1 MTTTITRINPAELFD
16 TTRLGFPTAVAV
28 QGGRT
33 IYTGSVAF
41 DKDMQVV
48 GAGDLRAQL
57 RKTLENIRV
66 ALAAAG
72 ATPADVAHMR
82 MHVVNFQTDDRFA
95 VIEALKEFYAE
106 GPAGANTL
114 LGIQSL
120 ARPELLVEIE
130 VIAVLPA

>member
-1 MTTTITRINPAELFD
+1 MTMITRLDPSELFD
-16 TTRLGFPTAVAV
+16 TTRLGFPTVVTAAA
-28 QGGRT
+28 GRT

-41 DKDMQVV
+41 DKDMKVV
-48 GAGDLRAQL
+48 GPGDLRAQL
-57 RKTLENIRV
+57 RKTLSNIRV

-82 MHVVNFQTDDRFA
+82 MHVVNLGSEDRFA
-95 VIEALKEFYAE
+95 VLDALKEFYGQ

-120 ARPELLVEIE
+120 ARPELMVESE
-130 VIAVLPA
+130 VVAVLPA